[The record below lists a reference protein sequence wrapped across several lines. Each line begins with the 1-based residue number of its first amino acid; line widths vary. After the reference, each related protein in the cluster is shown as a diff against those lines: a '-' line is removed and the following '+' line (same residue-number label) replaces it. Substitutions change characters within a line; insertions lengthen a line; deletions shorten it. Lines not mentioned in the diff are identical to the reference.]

1 MTVSLTVLLFAI
13 WHVTFCI
20 LQQFTDSI
28 NLLKWRHSH
37 YIISAVNVFVLSLLF
52 ESCEGLYTVNVYF
65 RMHTVHL
72 FAYIL
77 FTVCPVDVE
86 CNGREKLA

>member
-1 MTVSLTVLLFAI
+1 M
-13 WHVTFCI
+13 
-20 LQQFTDSI
+20 
-28 NLLKWRHSH
+28 
-37 YIISAVNVFVLSLLF
+37 ISAVNVFVLSLLF
-52 ESCEGLYTVNVYF
+52 DESCEGLYTVNVYF

>member
-1 MTVSLTVLLFAI
+1 M
-13 WHVTFCI
+13 
-20 LQQFTDSI
+20 
-28 NLLKWRHSH
+28 
-37 YIISAVNVFVLSLLF
+37 FVLSLLF
-52 ESCEGLYTVNVYF
+52 ESFEGLYTVNVYF